1 MLIKQLSRFILSLG
15 FIMAIVSLQAE
26 EKSEPLFDGAPKDS
40 EGRFTN
46 TNGDLSHGSAAVR
59 VPFFFRRHSAIRS
72 ASMTRSALGLL
83 FMLQPT
89 TCRENRSSTIV
100 RYNQPSWVRT

>member
-1 MLIKQLSRFILSLG
+1 MLKKQLSRLILSLG
-15 FIMAIVSLQAE
+15 FIVAIVSLQAE

-59 VPFFFRRHSAIRS
+59 APFSCV
-72 ASMTRSALGLL
+72 ALVL
-83 FMLQPT
+83 FCAVILARLEKFLMMVI
-89 TCRENRSSTIV
+89 CCG
-100 RYNQPSWVRT
+100 